1 MQQMNFVNLPVANV
15 AAATA
20 FYEAIGFRKD
30 ERFCDGSGSCM
41 VLSDTISVMVLGRE
55 RFADFTRK
63 EIIDAKRQVQ
73 TLLCISRESR
83 EAVDAIVDAAVAD
96 VGPKQDM
103 GGFMYGRAF
112 EDLDG
117 HVWEP
122 MWMDVSAFEKM
133 MAGGGQVEPA
143 SGLPNIRVIPGRRSR
158 TRDPGDREQQ
168 QVQSPGSRLFAALRP
183 G

>member
-1 MQQMNFVNLPVANV
+1 
-15 AAATA
+15 
-20 FYEAIGFRKD
+20 
-30 ERFCDGSGSCM
+30 
-41 VLSDTISVMVLGRE
+41 MVLGRE

-83 EAVDAIVDAAVAD
+83 EAVDAIIDAAVAAGGVAD

-103 GGFMYGRAF
+103 GGLMYGRAF

-143 SGLPNIRVIPGRRSR
+143 
-158 TRDPGDREQQ
+158 
-168 QVQSPGSRLFAALRP
+168 
-183 G
+183 

>member
-1 MQQMNFVNLPVANV
+1 MQQMIFVNLPVANV

-83 EAVDAIVDAAVAD
+83 EAVDAIVDAAVAAGGVAD

-143 SGLPNIRVIPGRRSR
+143 
-158 TRDPGDREQQ
+158 
-168 QVQSPGSRLFAALRP
+168 
-183 G
+183 